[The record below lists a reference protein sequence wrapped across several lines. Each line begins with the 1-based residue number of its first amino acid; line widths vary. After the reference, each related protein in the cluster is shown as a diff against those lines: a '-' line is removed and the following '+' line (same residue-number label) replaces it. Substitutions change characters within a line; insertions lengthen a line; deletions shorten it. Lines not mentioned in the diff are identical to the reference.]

1 VILKTLQEDQVIS
14 ELAHHCY
21 RANDPRAGKYLLM
34 AGDKARETYSNQE
47 AIRAYRNAL
56 EFMPDDEKPNVMEKL
71 GDVLSLIGNYEQ
83 ALGIFEKAHDSVPE
97 PIFKAR
103 MLRKMGEIHQS
114 IGEPDVSLDFLERAR
129 IITDAKGPEHAKILF
144 AKGCAQHKKGE
155 HETAL
160 SLIEESLKYFEMAGD
175 RKAIAEALRYIGSIH
190 WNNSD
195 YQNAMIYYE
204 RSMDIMVRLKDEN
217 GIASALGNMGIVHW
231 NRGNLDDALDCYARS
246 LKIAEK
252 VGNKAGTGAI
262 LTNMGLV
269 FWDKGELDRSLDFQ
283 SRSLRIFEKIG
294 NHNGIATVLGNI
306 SLVHRDNGDLDLALE
321 HQKLSLGMRERMG
334 DQAGIALALQNL
346 GETQFDIGEFDT
358 AMEHYKRSLSICQEI
373 GDRRVSIHNLCGMAE
388 VSLCLGENAAAKEY
402 SRKGVEISDCIG
414 ARFEQALSHRMLGIT
429 HRNAGELD
437 DASKEFSMAESI
449 LKEIKDKKELA
460 KLDLEKGILH
470 RLNGRNDESRN
481 SIENAR
487 AEFERMGMR
496 PYIERCKKELSLL
509 NSK

>member
-1 VILKTLQEDQVIS
+1 
-14 ELAHHCY
+14 
-21 RANDPRAGKYLLM
+21 
-34 AGDKARETYSNQE
+34 
-47 AIRAYRNAL
+47 
-56 EFMPDDEKPNVMEKL
+56 
-71 GDVLSLIGNYEQ
+71 
-83 ALGIFEKAHDSVPE
+83 
-97 PIFKAR
+97 
-103 MLRKMGEIHQS
+103 
-114 IGEPDVSLDFLERAR
+114 
-129 IITDAKGPEHAKILF
+129 
-144 AKGCAQHKKGE
+144 
-155 HETAL
+155 
-160 SLIEESLKYFEMAGD
+160 
-175 RKAIAEALRYIGSIH
+175 
-190 WNNSD
+190 
-195 YQNAMIYYE
+195 
-204 RSMDIMVRLKDEN
+204 
-217 GIASALGNMGIVHW
+217 
-231 NRGNLDDALDCYARS
+231 
-246 LKIAEK
+246 
-252 VGNKAGTGAI
+252 
-262 LTNMGLV
+262 
-269 FWDKGELDRSLDFQ
+269 
-283 SRSLRIFEKIG
+283 
-294 NHNGIATVLGNI
+294 
-306 SLVHRDNGDLDLALE
+306 
-321 HQKLSLGMRERMG
+321 MRERMG